1 MATRRPPRV
10 GAPSFP
16 PGLGG
21 LTFRPAKAVI
31 PAEVC
36 FQAVNPNPRPMRD
49 QQAPPPQPG
58 SVALGCRAST
68 PIPPAELTQ
77 TNCQSVVTGNVRAIG
92 TELAV
97 PSWLGVFGEDMDGEV
112 GVIVVPALSLFV
124 PPTPAPTA
132 PAARNAAKPSAR
144 ISIMIS
150 PPDQLWPKRHRLSDR
165 SGTSQEDEPA
175 T

>member
-1 MATRRPPRV
+1 MWSEIARAPKVGAKPTAALPSRRPTRV
-10 GAPSFP
+10 GAPSFL

-68 PIPPAELTQ
+68 PTPAGGTDPDKLSER
-77 TNCQSVVTGNVRAIG
+77 GVRA
-92 TELAV
+92 TFVPLEPSWLF

-112 GVIVVPALSLFV
+112 GVVVVPTLSLFV
-124 PPTPAPTA
+124 TPTQDPQRRPREMPPSLVHAS
-132 PAARNAAKPSAR
+132 PS
-144 ISIMIS
+144 
-150 PPDQLWPKRHRLSDR
+150 
-165 SGTSQEDEPA
+165 
-175 T
+175 